1 MQTEE
6 TKDNGA
12 KGESTD
18 FGCCNPE
25 NFQKMFEKM
34 SKCCPGQV
42 DSTDFSAM
50 KGAMMKNMMEMCC
63 PPKTADTKE
72 DTELQ
77 KNQEG
82 ETESTEEGCGC
93 S

>member
-1 MQTEE
+1 MKTE
-6 TKDNGA
+6 G
-12 KGESTD
+12 TD

-25 NFQKMFEKM
+25 DFQKMFEKM
-34 SKCCPGQV
+34 GKCFPGQG
-42 DSTDFSAM
+42 DATDFSAM
-50 KGAMMKNMMEMCC
+50 KDNMMKKMMEMCC

-77 KNQEG
+77 KEPEG
-82 ETESTEEGCGC
+82 KTESTEEGCDC

>member
-12 KGESTD
+12 KAEGTD

-34 SKCCPGQV
+34 GKCFPGQG
-42 DSTDFSAM
+42 DATDFSAM

-72 DTELQ
+72 DDDRQ
-77 KNQEG
+77 KEQEG
-82 ETESTEEGCGC
+82 QTESTEEGCGC

>member
-1 MQTEE
+1 MKTEE

-12 KGESTD
+12 KAKGTD
-18 FGCCNPE
+18 FECCNPE

-34 SKCCPGQV
+34 DKCFPGQG
-42 DSTDFSAM
+42 DANDFPAM
-50 KGAMMKNMMEMCC
+50 KGAMMKNLMEMCC

-77 KNQEG
+77 KEQEG

>member
-1 MQTEE
+1 MQTEG
-6 TKDNGA
+6 TKDNGTKA
-12 KGESTD
+12 ESAD

-34 SKCCPGQV
+34 DKCFPGQG
-42 DSTDFSAM
+42 DATDFSAM
-50 KGAMMKNMMEMCC
+50 KDSMMKKVMKMCF

-77 KNQEG
+77 KEPEG
-82 ETESTEEGCGC
+82 KTESTEEGCDC

>member
-6 TKDNGA
+6 TKDNGTKA
-12 KGESTD
+12 EGTQ
-18 FGCCNPE
+18 FGCCSPE
-25 NFQKMFEKM
+25 NFKKMFEMM
-34 SKCCPGQV
+34 SKFCPGQG
-42 DSTDFSAM
+42 DATDFSAM

-72 DTELQ
+72 DTELP
-77 KNQEG
+77 QEPEG
-82 ETESTEEGCGC
+82 KTESTENEGCC

>member
-6 TKDNGA
+6 TKDKRTKAEGT
-12 KGESTD
+12 E
-18 FGCCNPE
+18 FGCCSPE
-25 NFQKMFEKM
+25 NFKKMFEKM
-34 SKCCPGQV
+34 SKCCPGQG
-42 DSTDFSAM
+42 DAAGFSAM

-63 PPKTADTKE
+63 PPKTAGTKE

-77 KNQEG
+77 KEQEG
-82 ETESTEEGCGC
+82 ATESTEKGRGC